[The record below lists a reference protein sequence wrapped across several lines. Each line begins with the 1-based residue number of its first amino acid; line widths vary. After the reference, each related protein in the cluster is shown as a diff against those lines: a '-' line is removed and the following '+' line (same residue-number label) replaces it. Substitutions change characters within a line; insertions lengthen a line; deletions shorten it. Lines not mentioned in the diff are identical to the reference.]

1 MTTPNYSGSSSFG
14 GESTDSGA
22 KEQAKAAAGTAKEQA
37 ANVASTA
44 KGEAQNVA
52 GVAKQEA
59 ASVASDAKY
68 QALNV
73 LDQAKSQVTEQ
84 AGSQRDRL
92 VGLLQDLS
100 SQLEDM
106 ASGQGAPSGM
116 AQDLVRQAADRA
128 RTLSSS
134 IEGREPAD
142 LLEDVRSFARR
153 KPGSFLLGALAAG
166 VLAGR
171 VTKGAKEA
179 NSSGSQGY
187 SGVYDNPRG
196 TTSGYPTAGVGY
208 PTSDAAYTG
217 TSPVYSDTDPV
228 YPGTGA
234 GAVGGYSTTAT
245 GTGSISPAGASGETL
260 SGVETAD
267 SPWTNDPN
275 NRGIQ

>member
-14 GESTDSGA
+14 SESTDSGA
-22 KEQAKAAAGTAKEQA
+22 KEQAKAAAGTAKDQA

-44 KGEAQNVA
+44 KDEAANVA
-52 GVAKQEA
+52 STAKQEA

-73 LDQAKSQVTEQ
+73 LDQARGQVSQQ
-84 AGSQRDRL
+84 AGTQRDRI

-100 SQLEDM
+100 NQLEDM

-134 IEGREPAD
+134 LDGREPAD
-142 LLEDVRSFARR
+142 LLEDVRMFARR
-153 KPGSFLLGALAAG
+153 KPGTFLFGALAAG

-179 NSSGSQGY
+179 NSSESGRDY
-187 SGVYDNPRG
+187 AGVYDNPRG
-196 TTSGYPTAGVGY
+196 TGAGYPTAGVGY
-208 PTSDAAYTG
+208 PT
-217 TSPVYSDTDPV
+217 TDPV
-228 YPGTGA
+228 YPATDPVYQSGTSTT
-234 GAVGGYSTTAT
+234 GGYETTAT

-260 SGVETAD
+260 SGAQSAD
-267 SPWTNDPN
+267 APWTTDPN